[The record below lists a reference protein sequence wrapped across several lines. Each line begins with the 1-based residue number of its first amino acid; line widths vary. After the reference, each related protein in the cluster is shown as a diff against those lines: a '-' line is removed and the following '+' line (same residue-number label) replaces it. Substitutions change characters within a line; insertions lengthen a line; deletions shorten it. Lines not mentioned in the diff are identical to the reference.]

1 MKLSVRHSTEYVYDA
16 PMRSVIQSLR
26 LWPTHFE
33 GQEVKNWSVR
43 IEGHE
48 AERGAA
54 FRDGAGDWV
63 ETVSMRDVSAA
74 TILVEGEIETRDL
87 SGVVRGLRE
96 KVPPVAYLRPS
107 PMTRLDTGLREL
119 AGDATEGVS
128 DDLDRAH
135 AISRAVRS
143 AIVYT
148 PGATE
153 SETTAGEALKLGKGV
168 CQDQSHAIIAA
179 ARAIGMPGRY
189 AVGYLHSTEDATV
202 HQASHAW
209 AEVWVDGLG
218 WVGFDAANG
227 CCPDERYIRLGCGLD
242 AQAAAPIRGRA
253 LGAGTEDMTVEVD
266 VFQSQQ

>member
-107 PMTRLDTGLREL
+107 PMTRLDASRPVCDKPRGQT
-119 AGDATEGVS
+119 
-128 DDLDRAH
+128 
-135 AISRAVRS
+135 IS
-143 AIVYT
+143 
-148 PGATE
+148 
-153 SETTAGEALKLGKGV
+153 
-168 CQDQSHAIIAA
+168 
-179 ARAIGMPGRY
+179 
-189 AVGYLHSTEDATV
+189 
-202 HQASHAW
+202 
-209 AEVWVDGLG
+209 
-218 WVGFDAANG
+218 
-227 CCPDERYIRLGCGLD
+227 
-242 AQAAAPIRGRA
+242 
-253 LGAGTEDMTVEVD
+253 
-266 VFQSQQ
+266 